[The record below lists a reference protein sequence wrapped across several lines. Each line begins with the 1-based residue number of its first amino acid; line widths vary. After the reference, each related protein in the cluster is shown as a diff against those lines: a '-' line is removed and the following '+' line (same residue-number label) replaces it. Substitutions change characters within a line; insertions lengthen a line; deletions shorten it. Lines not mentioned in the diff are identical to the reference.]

1 MPINR
6 NPNPFL
12 RVADA
17 DPSPLEGAT
26 CPGCGGE
33 LRIEVEKQ
41 FGYTVERCSCCPH
54 MQRIVET
61 IAPTDPERPNDDL
74 GTQAMRRARGV
85 LTDAVIAALPTSRK
99 EARSAKDLATATGFS
114 SSEIAGVVSGLLRRG
129 HVQAYNARNA
139 DRSSKRSHVKRY
151 WRAA

>member
-12 RVADA
+12 RVAES
-17 DPSPLEGAT
+17 DPSPAEGAK
-26 CPGCGGE
+26 CPSCGGE
-33 LRIEVEKQ
+33 LRIEVEKLI
-41 FGYTVERCSCCPH
+41 GYTVERCADCAH
-54 MQRIVET
+54 RRT
-61 IAPTDPERPNDDL
+61 IRAKVATVDPERPNDDL

-129 HVQAYNARNA
+129 HVQAYNARNT